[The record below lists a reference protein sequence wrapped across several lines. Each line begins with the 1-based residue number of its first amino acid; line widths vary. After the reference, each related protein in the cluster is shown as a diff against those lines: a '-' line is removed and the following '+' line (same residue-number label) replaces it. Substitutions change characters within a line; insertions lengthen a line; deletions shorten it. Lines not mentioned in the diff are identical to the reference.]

1 MKEIE
6 YNYYRLVIFHTTSII
21 IGMTLTT
28 RMIFLGD
35 FYDVNIYITGGLLII
50 PVSFFLQDLVTEIY
64 GFKKARTMIFISLS
78 AFVLYVLILYVIADM
93 SENID
98 SNFQKIVFSMPRHLL
113 SFIIALIIGGLIN
126 SYILQKLNF
135 LLNERYLAIRFIS
148 STVIGEFFFQIVAV
162 MIAWYGTL
170 SIWEIIPVAT
180 LAYIY
185 KIFFEVLMTPFNV
198 VICRKL
204 KKLSNNNGR

>member
-1 MKEIE
+1 MILF
-6 YNYYRLVIFHTTSII
+6 YQIYLNY
-21 IGMTLTT
+21 
-28 RMIFLGD
+28 FL
-35 FYDVNIYITGGLLII
+35 
-50 PVSFFLQDLVTEIY
+50 SFFLQDLVTEIY

-78 AFVLYVLILYVIADM
+78 AFVLYFLILYVIADM

-135 LLNERYLAIRFIS
+135 LLNERFLAIRFIS

-185 KIFFEVLMTPFNV
+185 KIFFEVLMTPFNL

-204 KKLSNNNGR
+204 KKLRNNNGR